1 MPLPIFAALKTG
13 ITVIAKS
20 PIFKNALTAG
30 ATAAGNAA
38 QGRATTVSSSGSTLR
53 IAPDATVLGSN
64 NNLLLLIGVGIV
76 ALFFIMKK

>member
-1 MPLPIFAALKTG
+1 MPLPIFTAIVTG
-13 ITVIAKS
+13 AKAIGKS
-20 PIFKNALTAG
+20 PIFKNALTAA

-38 QGRATTVSSSGSTLR
+38 QGRATTVSSTGSTLR
-53 IAPDATVLGSN
+53 IQPDATVLGSN